1 MADLLIWV
9 VAALGAVGGVI
20 LGQVWGAWKE
30 NERAN
35 GRPNAMP
42 WKTRASASRAGAT
55 RFATAAALAI
65 LLSGCAATMGAGDAG
80 CASFAEARLARP
92 PAETVAAVPPHW
104 ADWIA
109 DLDDRMT
116 GTCR

>member
-1 MADLLIWV
+1 V
-9 VAALGAVGGVI
+9 
-20 LGQVWGAWKE
+20 
-30 NERAN
+30 
-35 GRPNAMP
+35 
-42 WKTRASASRAGAT
+42 
-55 RFATAAALAI
+55 TAAVPAI

-80 CASFAEARLARP
+80 CASYAEARLTRP
-92 PAETVAAVPPHW
+92 DAGTVAEVPPDW

>member
-1 MADLLIWV
+1 M
-9 VAALGAVGGVI
+9 
-20 LGQVWGAWKE
+20 QS
-30 NERAN
+30 
-35 GRPNAMP
+35 
-42 WKTRASASRAGAT
+42 KTRASASNAGAT

-65 LLSGCAATMGAGDAG
+65 LLTGCAATMGAGDAG
-80 CASFAEARLARP
+80 CASYAEARLARP
-92 PAETVAAVPPHW
+92 PAETVVAVPPDW